1 MVMDVDGLRRQSL
14 WFSRLT
20 LTLFLAT
27 SAILAIFVMGAA
39 AHPERLDFFGRLL
52 VRWSPALFYLYALWA
67 MRGGFRD
74 FARGGVLGDAIASG
88 CSRAGWALAVGGS
101 LSAVGVP
108 NLIRILDDAGVLK
121 RAPGEWAGLLVFDVA
136 YLAVGL
142 VGLALILLGRLLRLA
157 GETQREAAELR
168 DELGSFF

>member
-20 LTLFLAT
+20 LILFLAT
-27 SAILAIFVMGAA
+27 SAILLIFVLGASVRPDRW
-39 AHPERLDFFGRLL
+39 HFFGKLL

-67 MRGGFRD
+67 IRGGFRD
-74 FARGGVLGDAIASG
+74 FARGGVFGDAIASG
-88 CSRAGWALAVGGS
+88 CSRAGWALAIGGT

-108 NLIRILDDAGVLK
+108 NLIRILSDAGLL
-121 RAPGEWAGLLVFDVA
+121 RRDPDEWAGVLVFDVA

-142 VGLALILLGRLLRLA
+142 IGLALILLGRLLRLA
-157 GETQREAAELR
+157 GATQREAAELR

>member
-27 SAILAIFVMGAA
+27 SAILAIFVMGATV
-39 AHPERLDFFGRLL
+39 HPEKLDFFGRLL

-67 MRGGFRD
+67 IRGGFRD
-74 FARGGVLGDAIASG
+74 FALGGVFGDAIASG
-88 CSRAGWALAVGGS
+88 CSRAGWALAIGGT
-101 LSAVGVP
+101 LSAIGVP
-108 NLIRILDDAGVLK
+108 NLIRILDDAGLL
-121 RAPGEWAGLLVFDVA
+121 RREPGEWAGLLVFDVA
-136 YLAVGL
+136 YLAVGV

-157 GETQREAAELR
+157 GETQREAADLR